1 MIKKIHVVYIYQNLR
16 LAMIKKINIYVLKI
30 RKNIDATK
38 SVQNVMYFAK
48 K

>member
-16 LAMIKKINIYVLKI
+16 LVMIKKINIYVLKVK
-30 RKNIDATK
+30 KNIDVIK
-38 SVQNVMYFAK
+38 NVQNVMYFVK